1 MRMSWQVTR
10 RRVIWNRPAGI
21 AMQARSGRE
30 TEEEGVRLKRRD
42 EDEEEKKKKREQERR
57 QLRLENER

>member
-1 MRMSWQVTR
+1 
-10 RRVIWNRPAGI
+10 
-21 AMQARSGRE
+21 MQARSGRE

-42 EDEEEKKKKREQERR
+42 EDEEEKKKREEERR